1 MKNIEIKKE
10 KICIIFIHGFCSGP
24 EDWKTQTEFFKDKYT
39 VISPVLRGHDGENES
54 DMPMSIEQLTNDCE
68 KYIDEHKQKYFIFVG
83 HSMGTRVAINLC
95 HRHQKKTLGLV
106 LVDGSK
112 FSNLERYGKVITDF
126 ENLIEKNDYIF
137 ILKKMFGTMFFD
149 KKFKNEKNRII
160 QRAIN
165 VPQKY
170 SLSLRRNVIWFDAHC
185 LEDLLNQINTPILIL
200 HSTKLDEKR
209 NRTPIKNNE
218 KINYIQ
224 FVKSLTS
231 NVDVKVFKNTG
242 HYISIEKPKLVNKT
256 IFEWIKKIKS

>member
-1 MKNIEIKKE
+1 MENLEMKKD

-112 FSNLERYGKVITDF
+112 FANLQTYGKVIADF
-126 ENLIEKNDYIF
+126 ENSIKENDYDL
-137 ILKKMFGTMFFD
+137 ILNKMFSKMFFEE
-149 KKFKNEKNRII
+149 KFNNEKKRII
-160 QRAIN
+160 ERAIN
-165 VPQKY
+165 VPKKY
-170 SLSLRRNVIWFDAHC
+170 SLPLRRNVIWFDAHC
-185 LEDLLNQINTPILIL
+185 LENLLNQINTQILIL
-200 HSTKLDEKR
+200 HSTKLDVKR
-209 NRTPIKNNE
+209 NRTPIKKDE
-218 KINYIQ
+218 KINYIE
-224 FVKSLTS
+224 FIRSLS
-231 NVDVKVFKNTG
+231 SSVKVKIFKNTG
-242 HYISIEKPKLVNKT
+242 HYISIEKPKLVNDT
-256 IFEWIKKIKS
+256 IFEWIKEIRS